1 MTVTHVRRLEPG
13 LYAYDDLAVGDYYD
27 TGGIK
32 VTDAHV
38 VAFAGI
44 SGDHF
49 DVHVD
54 DEFAQAHGFPG
65 RIAHG
70 LLGLSMADGLKNRS
84 PVRIRG
90 IASLGWNWAF
100 RGAIVVD
107 DRIAVRITV
116 KALRTTRRDAR
127 GIATLFFDVTNQ
139 RGETVQDGET
149 LLLVGRRTGENDA
162 A

>member
-1 MTVTHVRRLEPG
+1 MTVEPLRRLEAG
-13 LYAYDDLAVGDYYD
+13 MYAYDDLSVGDYFD

-32 VTDAHV
+32 VTEAHV

-49 DVHVD
+49 DVHID
-54 DEFAQAHGFPG
+54 DDFAQSHGFPG

-70 LLGLSMADGLKNRS
+70 LLGLAMADGLKNRS
-84 PVRIRG
+84 SVQIRG

-100 RGAIVVD
+100 RRAILID
-107 DRIAVRITV
+107 DRIKVRVTV
-116 KALRTTRRDAR
+116 KALRTTKRPDR

-139 RGETVQDGET
+139 HGETVQDGET
-149 LLLVGRRTGENDA
+149 LLLTSRTGEVA
-162 A
+162 GA

>member
-1 MTVTHVRRLEPG
+1 MTIEHQRRLEPG
-13 LYAYDDLAVGDYYD
+13 VYDYDDLKIGDWFD
-27 TGGIK
+27 TGGVK

-38 VAFAGI
+38 VGFAGI

-84 PVRIRG
+84 PVKIRG

-100 RGAIVVD
+100 RDAILID
-107 DRIAVRITV
+107 DRIKVRVAVKTMRAT
-116 KALRTTRRDAR
+116 KRKDR
-127 GIATLFFDVTNQ
+127 GIVTLFFDVTNQ
-139 RGETVQDGET
+139 HGKTVQDGET
-149 LLLVGRRTGENDA
+149 LLLTSRKEETADG
-162 A
+162 

>member
-1 MTVTHVRRLEPG
+1 MSVEHLRRLEAG
-13 LYAYDDLAVGDYYD
+13 IYSYDDLKIGDYFD
-27 TGGIK
+27 TGRIK

-70 LLGLSMADGLKNRS
+70 LLGLAMADGLKNRS

-100 RGAIVVD
+100 RRAIVID
-107 DRIAVRITV
+107 DHIMVRVTV
-116 KALRTTRRDAR
+116 KDLRTTKREDR
-127 GIATLFFDVTNQ
+127 GITTLFFDVTNQ

-149 LLLVGRRTGENDA
+149 LLLTSRKGEVSNG
-162 A
+162 

>member
-1 MTVTHVRRLEPG
+1 MTVEHLRRLAPG
-13 LYAYDDLAVGDYYD
+13 VYDYDDLKVGDYFD

-54 DEFAQAHGFPG
+54 DDFAQAHGFPG

-70 LLGLSMADGLKNRS
+70 LLGLAMADGLKNRS
-84 PVRIRG
+84 AVKILG

-100 RGAIVVD
+100 RGAILID
-107 DRIAVRITV
+107 DRIKVRVTV
-116 KALRTTRRDAR
+116 KELRKTKREDR

-139 RGETVQDGET
+139 KGETVQDGET
-149 LLLVGRRTGENDA
+149 LLLTNRKMEGTNA
-162 A
+162 

>member
-1 MTVTHVRRLEPG
+1 MTVEHLRRLDPG
-13 LYAYDDLAVGDYYD
+13 IYAYDDLKVGDYFD

-54 DEFAQAHGFPG
+54 DDFAQAHGFPG

-70 LLGLSMADGLKNRS
+70 LLGLAMADGLKNRS
-84 PVRIRG
+84 PVKILG

-100 RGAIVVD
+100 RGAILID
-107 DRIAVRITV
+107 DRIKVRVTV
-116 KALRTTRRDAR
+116 KALRTTKREDR
-127 GIATLFFDVTNQ
+127 GLVTLFFDVTNQ
-139 RGETVQDGET
+139 HGETVQDGET
-149 LLLVGRRTGENDA
+149 LLLTSRNLEGANA
-162 A
+162 

>member
-1 MTVTHVRRLEPG
+1 MTLQHIRRLEPG
-13 LYAYDDLAVGDYYD
+13 MYAYDDLAVGDYFD

-38 VAFAGI
+38 TAFAGI

-70 LLGLSMADGLKNRS
+70 LLGLAMADGLKNRS
-84 PVRIRG
+84 PVRILG

-100 RGAIVVD
+100 RGAILID
-107 DRIAVRITV
+107 DRISVRVTV
-116 KALRTTRRDAR
+116 KAMRTTKREDR
-127 GIATLFFDVTNQ
+127 GIVTLFFDVKNQ
-139 RGETVQDGET
+139 HGNTVQDGET
-149 LLLVGRRTGENDA
+149 LLLTSRTGDKSA

>member
-1 MTVTHVRRLEPG
+1 MAVEHLRRLEPG
-13 LYAYDDLAVGDYYD
+13 IYAYDDLEVGDYFD

-54 DEFAQAHGFPG
+54 DEFAQEHGFPG

-70 LLGLSMADGLKNRS
+70 LLGLAMADGLKNRS
-84 PVRIRG
+84 PVKILG

-100 RGAIVVD
+100 RGAILIN
-107 DRIAVRITV
+107 DRIKVRVTV
-116 KALRTTRRDAR
+116 KSLRTTTRQDR

-149 LLLVGRRTGENDA
+149 LLLTSRKKGTHG
-162 A
+162 

>member
-1 MTVTHVRRLEPG
+1 MSIENKRRLAPG
-13 LYAYDDLAVGDYYD
+13 FHDYDDLRIGDYFD
-27 TGGIK
+27 TGGIT
-32 VTDAHV
+32 VTEAHV
-38 VAFAGI
+38 VAFAGV

-70 LLGLSMADGLKNRS
+70 LLGLSMTDGLKNRS
-84 PVRIRG
+84 PVKIAG

-100 RGAIVVD
+100 RGAILID
-107 DRIAVRITV
+107 DRIKARVTV
-116 KALRTTRRDAR
+116 KEMRGTKRKDR
-127 GIATLFFDVTNQ
+127 GIVTLFFDVTNQ

-149 LLLVGRRTGENDA
+149 LLLTSRKEDNADG
-162 A
+162 

>member
-1 MTVTHVRRLEPG
+1 MTVDPLRRLEPG
-13 LYAYDDLAVGDYYD
+13 MYAYDDLEIGDYFD

-32 VTDAHV
+32 VTEAHV
-38 VAFAGI
+38 MAFAGI

-84 PVRIRG
+84 PVKILG

-100 RGAIVVD
+100 RRAILID
-107 DRIAVRITV
+107 DRIKVRVTV
-116 KALRTTRRDAR
+116 KALRPTKRPDR

-139 RGETVQDGET
+139 HGETVQDGET
-149 LLLVGRRTGENDA
+149 LLLTTRKETTDG
-162 A
+162 